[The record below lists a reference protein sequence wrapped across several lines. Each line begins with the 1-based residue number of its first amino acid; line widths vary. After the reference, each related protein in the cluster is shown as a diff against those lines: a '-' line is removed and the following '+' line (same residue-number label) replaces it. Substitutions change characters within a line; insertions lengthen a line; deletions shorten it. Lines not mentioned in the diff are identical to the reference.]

1 MTNPTLQF
9 WYEFGSTYTYLS
21 VARIEA
27 LASAA
32 SVSIVWKPFLLM
44 PVLKHLGAGNPFT
57 ANTAKCAYMW
67 TDLMRRAETLEIP
80 INRPSLYPPNSLLTA
95 RVAMLG
101 MDEGWGVAFTKEAFR
116 QHWLNDLIVG
126 TDENTGV
133 GLIAAGQNPDETLA
147 RALSD
152 TNKETLRH
160 QTQQAIELGLFGS
173 PSFIVNGELFWGDD
187 RLEEALKW
195 AGRHRTYS

>member
-32 SVSIVWKPFLLM
+32 SVSLVWKPFLLM
-44 PVLKHLGAGNPFT
+44 PVLKHLGVGNPFT
-57 ANTAKCAYMW
+57 ANAAKCDYMW
-67 TDLMRRAETLEIP
+67 TDLMRRAEALDIP
-80 INRPSLYPPNSLLTA
+80 IKRPSVYPPNSLVTA
-95 RVAMLG
+95 RVALLG
-101 MDEGWGVAFTKEAFR
+101 IDEGWGVAFTKEAFR
-116 QHWLNDLIVG
+116 QHWLNDVIIG
-126 TDENTGV
+126 TDENTRA
-133 GLIAAGQNPDETLA
+133 GLAAAGQNPDEALD

-152 TNKETLRH
+152 SNKEALRS
-160 QTQQAIELGLFGS
+160 QTQQAVELSLFGS
-173 PSFIVNGELFWGDD
+173 PSFVADGELFWGDD

-195 AGRHRTYS
+195 AGRR

>member
-32 SVSIVWKPFLLM
+32 SVSLVWKPFLLM

-57 ANTAKCAYMW
+57 ANAAKYAYMW
-67 TDLMRRAETLEIP
+67 KDLIRRAQALDIP
-80 INRPSLYPPNSLLTA
+80 INQPSLYPPNSLLTA

-101 MDEGWGVAFTKEAFR
+101 MDEGWGITFT
-116 QHWLNDLIVG
+116 
-126 TDENTGV
+126 
-133 GLIAAGQNPDETLA
+133 
-147 RALSD
+147 
-152 TNKETLRH
+152 
-160 QTQQAIELGLFGS
+160 
-173 PSFIVNGELFWGDD
+173 
-187 RLEEALKW
+187 
-195 AGRHRTYS
+195 